1 MSDTRLIG
9 AHVSASGGI
18 DKAVERAAAIGANCV
33 QVFSG
38 SPRSWGRSDLASFN
52 VKKIDS
58 KESELHVRPIVIHS
72 LYLLNFASEN
82 EELAKKTIAAVTYDL
97 TLDSML
103 NGGGVVVHL
112 GSHQGR
118 GWKET
123 REHVVRRMA
132 KVLEASPSGCHFLME
147 NAAGQQG
154 KIGDD
159 LEELRWLLDELK
171 DERMGWCMDTCHTF
185 ASGYFL
191 GKDASKITEKAVG
204 KNESI
209 RSGSAAEVIGELQL
223 WETLGC
229 VHVNDSRDP
238 FGSGRDRHENLGEGL
253 IPETDLRYF
262 LNLPELQQVPLI
274 LEVPGVDD
282 KGPDAENIRRL
293 QALVQ

>member
-1 MSDTRLIG
+1 MHNRLIG

-18 DKAVERAAAIGANCV
+18 DKAIERAAVIGANCV

-38 SPRSWGRSDLASFN
+38 SPRSWGRSDLAN
-52 VKKIDS
+52 VNLKKIDS
-58 KESELHVRPIVIHS
+58 KQQELHVKPVVIHS

-82 EELAKKTIAAVTYDL
+82 PELITKTIAAVTYDL

-103 NGGGVVVHL
+103 KGGGVVVHL

-123 REHVVRRMA
+123 REAVVQRMA
-132 KVLEASPSGCHFLME
+132 KVLEASPDNCHFLME

-159 LEELRWLLDELK
+159 FEELRWLLDQLQ
-171 DERMGWCMDTCHTF
+171 DSRMGWCLDTCHAF
-185 ASGYFL
+185 ASGYSL
-191 GKDASKITEKAVG
+191 GRDHSRITAKALG
-204 KNESI
+204 KNEAA
-209 RSGSAAEVIGELQL
+209 RAGSAQEVISDLNL
-223 WETLGC
+223 WDTLHC

-253 IPETDLRYF
+253 IPEADLQYF
-262 LNLPELQQVPLI
+262 LNLPELSNVPLI
-274 LEVPGVDD
+274 LEVPGEHNE
-282 KGPDAENIRRL
+282 GPDAANIHRL

>member
-1 MSDTRLIG
+1 MHNRLIG

-18 DKAVERAAAIGANCV
+18 DKAIERAAVIGANCV

-38 SPRSWGRSDLASFN
+38 SPRSWGRSDLTN
-52 VKKIDS
+52 INLKKIDS
-58 KESELHVRPIVIHS
+58 KQQELHVKPIIIHS

-82 EELAKKTIAAVTYDL
+82 PELITKTIAAVTYDL

-103 NGGGVVVHL
+103 KGGGVVVHL

-123 REHVVRRMA
+123 REAVVQRMA
-132 KVLEASPSGCHFLME
+132 KVLEASPDNCHFLME

-159 LEELRWLLDELK
+159 FEELSWLLDQLQ
-171 DERMGWCMDTCHTF
+171 DPRMGWCLDTCHAF
-185 ASGYFL
+185 ASGYSL
-191 GKDASKITEKAVG
+191 GRDHSRITAKALG
-204 KNESI
+204 KNEAA
-209 RSGSAAEVIGELQL
+209 RAGSAQEVISDLNL
-223 WETLGC
+223 WDTLRC

-253 IPETDLRYF
+253 IPEADLQYF
-262 LNLPELQQVPLI
+262 LNVPELSNVPLI
-274 LEVPGVDD
+274 LEVPGEHNE
-282 KGPDAENIRRL
+282 GPDAANIRRL